1 MKFNLQAR
9 HAPSAL
15 RVLCLAAISAV
26 SGTAVARAALDPVLI
41 TGTRFADEADAQ
53 PIGISVI
60 TAEQIRRGGYTTI
73 NEAVM
78 RQLGV
83 AGRLDL
89 NGGGEYALDLR
100 GFGSTSDNNMAIVVD
115 GIRISEG
122 DLGGTRL
129 AGIPI
134 ETVERIEVLRG
145 SSAVLYGE
153 GATAGAIVITTK
165 AGRGVAR
172 ADQAQVY
179 AAGGT
184 QGRRELRGAATVNA
198 GDFSFD
204 LAAQRRLADNHR
216 DNFASAV
223 SGVSLA
229 AQWQLD
235 QLRVVA
241 RHAADSLATGLP
253 GALSTAQYAADPS
266 QASSLTDHGRI
277 DARRSTL
284 TAEYKGG
291 DWELAFDLGTR
302 HKELRSIN
310 GGFPFDYDVDA
321 STAGVRA
328 RHVGRIAGLRN
339 QLRFGIDHARWERDV
354 LPTGLPDVQ
363 RNRGIYVKD
372 ELTLANG
379 SSLSAGLRRE
389 QVDKDANTFA
399 GPASVSDGLNA
410 WEIGA
415 VHPVTAQT
423 QVYAR
428 WGTSFRLP
436 NADELSNAGLR
447 PQTSRDLELG
457 TRWRGSD
464 SRFEARI
471 YRSRLSDEIGFDGA
485 TFQNVNFERTR
496 RAGLEFEASHVLN
509 ASVDLRAAGALRR
522 SRFDAGANAGRD
534 IPLAARRNASVG
546 ASWQFLPQHHLGADL
561 VYTGTQF
568 PTAANSCRMEAATT
582 LDLRYA
588 WRLPKLELSLAM
600 ANAADRRYTTQA
612 FGCAAGQVTAI
623 YPEPGRAVLASARMS
638 F

>member
-1 MKFNLQAR
+1 MTVPSK
-9 HAPSAL
+9 APCASPAL
-15 RVLCLAAISAV
+15 RVVGVAMLSVVSAQ
-26 SGTAVARAALDPVLI
+26 ARAQAALDPVVV
-41 TGTRFADEADAQ
+41 TGTRFVDQADNQ

-60 TAEQIRRGGYTTI
+60 SAEQIRRGGYTTI

-83 AGRLDL
+83 PGRLDL

-172 ADQAQVY
+172 ADQAQVF

-204 LAAQRRLADNHR
+204 LGAQRRLADNHR

-229 AQWQLD
+229 GQWQLD
-235 QLRVVA
+235 GLRVVA
-241 RHAADSLATGLP
+241 RHAVDSLATGLP
-253 GALSTAQYAADPS
+253 GALSTAEFAADPG

-277 DARRSTL
+277 DARRSTV
-284 TAEYKGG
+284 TGEYKSG
-291 DWELAFDLGTR
+291 DWELALDLGTR

-310 GGFPFDYDVDA
+310 FGFPFDYDVDA
-321 STAGVRA
+321 TTAGLRA

-339 QLRFGIDHARWERDV
+339 QVRFGFDHARWERDV
-354 LPTGLPDVQ
+354 LPIGTPDVQ
-363 RNRGIYVKD
+363 RNRGVYVKN

-389 QVDKDANTFA
+389 KVDKDANTFA
-399 GPASVSDGLNA
+399 GPASVSDSINA
-410 WEIGA
+410 WELGV

-423 QVYAR
+423 QLYAR
-428 WGTSFRLP
+428 LGTSFRLP
-436 NADELSNAGLR
+436 NADELSNANLR
-447 PQTSRDLELG
+447 PQTSRDVELG
-457 TRWRGSD
+457 TRWRGGD
-464 SRFEARI
+464 SRVEARV
-471 YRSRLSDEIGFDGA
+471 YRSRLTDEIAFDLA
-485 TFQNVNFERTR
+485 SFQNVNFDRTR
-496 RAGLEFEASHVLN
+496 RTGVEFEARHGLSTT
-509 ASVDLRAAGALRR
+509 VDLRAAGALRR
-522 SRFDAGANAGRD
+522 SRFDSGANAGRD
-534 IPLAARRNASVG
+534 VPLAARRNASVG
-546 ASWQFLPQHHLGADL
+546 ANWQFLPQHHLAADA
-561 VYTGTQF
+561 VYTGVQF
-568 PTAANSCRMEAATT
+568 PTADNSCRIEGATT

-588 WRLPKLELSLAM
+588 WRLPKLELSLAV
-600 ANAADRRYTTQA
+600 ANAGDRKYTTQA
-612 FGCAAGQVTAI
+612 FGCAAGQVTSI
-623 YPEPGRAVLASARMS
+623 YPEPGRGVLAAARMS